1 MLKIDDMDAKD
12 LIIDDF
18 SILQKEVKVKKTKGL
33 NDSAF

>member
-18 SILQKEVKVKKTKGL
+18 SILQKEVKVKEKNERT
-33 NDSAF
+33 D